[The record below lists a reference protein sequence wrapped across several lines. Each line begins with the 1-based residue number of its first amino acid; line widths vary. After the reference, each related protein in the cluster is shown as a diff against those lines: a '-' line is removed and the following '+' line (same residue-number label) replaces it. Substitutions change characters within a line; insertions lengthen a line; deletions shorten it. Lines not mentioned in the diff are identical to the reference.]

1 MIPKPPDYIN
11 RWMVVPFTEMEKMG
25 GGKVFERR
33 EIKSSVLRR
42 TILRYLREIHIEASY
57 GR

>member
-25 GGKVFERR
+25 GKKFLRGEKSKVQF
-33 EIKSSVLRR
+33 
-42 TILRYLREIHIEASY
+42 
-57 GR
+57 